1 MRLHFCW
8 YTKLR
13 MMVKEMKE
21 VIATP
26 YINLEINKE
35 PGVHVVLDETKKDG
49 VYFIKLTVKSVKK
62 EFFQK

>member
-1 MRLHFCW
+1 M
-8 YTKLR
+8 
-13 MMVKEMKE
+13 
-21 VIATP
+21 IATP